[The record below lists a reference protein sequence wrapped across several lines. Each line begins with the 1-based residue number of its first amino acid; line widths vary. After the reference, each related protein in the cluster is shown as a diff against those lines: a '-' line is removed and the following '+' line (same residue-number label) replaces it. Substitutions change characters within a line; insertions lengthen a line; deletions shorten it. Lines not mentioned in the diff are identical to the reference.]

1 MEDSRLR
8 MTPQRRVILD
18 ELVHSKRHPTADEL
32 YAAVRER
39 IPNISL
45 GTVYRNL
52 EVLSFQG
59 LVRKIEVGGAQRR
72 YDADTSRHNHIRCT
86 ECGRVDDVHTD
97 LSADIERRCARA
109 TGYQVRWHHV
119 EFTGICPECKA
130 RMDAVAKG

>member
-18 ELVHSKRHPTADEL
+18 ELLHTKRHPTADEL
-32 YAAVRER
+32 YSAVRQR

-52 EVLSFQG
+52 EVLSSQG
-59 LVRKIEVGGAQRR
+59 AVRKIEVGGTQRR
-72 YDADTSRHNHIRCT
+72 FDADVSCHHHIRCT

-97 LSADIERRCARA
+97 LSDEIERKCARA
-109 TGYQVRWHHV
+109 TGYEVRWHHV
-119 EFTGICPECKA
+119 EFTGVCPECRKKL
-130 RMDAVAKG
+130 DAAAKG